1 MQRFRVK
8 QWREIFEE
16 VIIEAVDLEEAEQL
30 ADDYPNDIID
40 SPVEVINEVESILR
54 TEVEPIE

>member
-30 ADDYPNDIID
+30 ADGYPDDID
-40 SPVEVINEVESILR
+40 APVEVVKEVESTLR
-54 TEVEPIE
+54 HGSRAY

>member
-16 VIIEAVDLEEAEQL
+16 VIIEAVDLEEAEQ
-30 ADDYPNDIID
+30 AC
-40 SPVEVINEVESILR
+40 R
-54 TEVEPIE
+54 

>member
-40 SPVEVINEVESILR
+40 SPVEAINEVESILR

>member
-16 VIIEAVDLEEAEQL
+16 VIVEAVDLAEAEQL
-30 ADDYPNDIID
+30 ADLYPDD
-40 SPVEVINEVESILR
+40 MRRILSR
-54 TEVEPIE
+54 WSKRLSQR